1 MPIWIFKNKYHNI
14 DVLDIIM
21 YTCNSYFLLLPYSQG
36 ITTAGSSARLIWQSF
51 NTGHPSWHKPKGICV
66 SSWDGTWDLSL
77 VLRMFKPLL
86 KYNMWVTLE
95 RENNFAAKWFT
106 NPLASKHEHTA
117 HLHAA
122 CSAVVCT
129 LLHVLQGAQLSQRIF
144 FYIQTYQRTVSYI
157 RSAVGMGACLAASLS
172 GSAVHCGPHFVT
184 FHWYLRK

>member
-1 MPIWIFKNKYHNI
+1 
-14 DVLDIIM
+14 M
-21 YTCNSYFLLLPYSQG
+21 YTCNSYFSLLPYSQG
-36 ITTAGSSARLIWQSF
+36 ITTAVSSTRLIWQSF
-51 NTGHPSWHKPKGICV
+51 YTGHPSWHKPKGISV

-95 RENNFAAKWFT
+95 RENNFAAMWFT
-106 NPLASKHEHTA
+106 YPLASKHEHTA
-117 HLHAA
+117 HLHAV

-157 RSAVGMGACLAASLS
+157 RSAVGTGACLY

-184 FHWYLRK
+184 FHW